1 MAEIL
6 SQSQIDALLASLS
19 TGETKMEEEP
29 HKKVK
34 DYDFRSPKRFTRE
47 QLKWIDGIYQ
57 NYARRLSSYLSGVL
71 RVFCE
76 TEILQI
82 EEQKFYEFNNA
93 LEDSVLLANI
103 NIHYEDNDS
112 NLDDQLMLMEVS
124 KPISF
129 SIIDRLLG
137 GNGTGYQ
144 LNREYTEI
152 ELSILQNLF
161 NQIIPLMREPWNGY
175 FKIDPKLKKIDT
187 NSRLGQAMDAD
198 ETVLIIT
205 IRIKL
210 DDVDGLINFCMSG
223 TDLSYLLKQ
232 QDENIRLSSKKERTD
247 EEEKNKQFI
256 MDSIEDGVMEL
267 TAYLGNAHV
276 DLADILQLQIGDV
289 IELEQNVQEPVLVNI
304 GGVPWFTASLGT
316 KKRRKAIKILDKY
329 SMKRGWL

>member
-34 DYDFRSPKRFTRE
+34 EYDFRSPKRFTRE

-57 NYARRLSSYLSGVL
+57 NYSRRLSSYLSGVL

-76 TEILQI
+76 TEIVQL

-103 NIHYEDNDS
+103 NIHYEDEAK
-112 NLDDQLMLMEVS
+112 LDDQLLLMEVS
-124 KPISF
+124 KPISY

-137 GNGTGYQ
+137 GNGSGYQ
-144 LNREYTEI
+144 INREYTEI

-175 FKIDPKLKKIDT
+175 FKIDPKLRKIDT

-205 IRIKL
+205 IRIKVEEL
-210 DDVDGLINFCMSG
+210 DGLINFCMSG
-223 TDLSYLLKQ
+223 TDLSSLLKQ
-232 QDENIRLSSKKERTD
+232 HEENVKSSSKKERTD
-247 EEEKNKQFI
+247 EEEKGKHFI
-256 MDSIEDGVMEL
+256 MNSIEDGEL
-267 TAYLGNAHV
+267 ELAAYLGNAHI
-276 DLADILQLQIGDV
+276 DLTDILQLQVGDV
-289 IELEQNVQEPVLVNI
+289 IELNQNVQEPVVI
-304 GGVPWFTASLGT
+304 TVGGTPWFSASLGV
-316 KKRRKAIKILDKY
+316 KKRKKAVKILDKY
-329 SMKRGWL
+329 STKRGWL